1 MGLGCRVSK
10 LGHQLRRVLTL
21 IGSRARS
28 PVRWSHL
35 RQRADLGNAA
45 FPVHEVACKMMRM
58 RERFGRS
65 QHRRNACID
74 LLERLQP
81 VPEWVL
87 GNSSRYQLDGLSRR
101 RRARC
106 FAKFP
111 VSRLELG

>member
-10 LGHQLRRVLTL
+10 LGHPLRRVLTL

-28 PVRWSHL
+28 PVRWPHL
-35 RQRADLGNAA
+35 RQRADLSNAA
-45 FPVHEVACKMMRM
+45 FPMHEVACKMMRM

-81 VPEWVL
+81 VLEWVL
-87 GNSSRYQLDGLSRR
+87 GNSLRDELDCFSR
-101 RRARC
+101 
-106 FAKFP
+106 
-111 VSRLELG
+111 